1 MKPQDSRKEFVSEK
15 VPTDEFLTGVIQKV
29 EYEKEHQF
37 KGKFA
42 RVAEAVRV
50 VIKLDDFDQL
60 KKTKWM
66 SFKYDEK
73 STLFKMVVQP
83 LVKDAF
89 PYMDFDIQK
98 LEGMKVKVM
107 FSEDTFEGKTFYGVQ
122 MLKPAKGKLDIDLP
136 TVQIE
141 EEPAGEDTPF

>member
-15 VPTDEFLTGVIQKV
+15 VPTDEFLTGTIQKV

-42 RVAEAVRV
+42 RVSEAVRI
-50 VIKLDDFDQL
+50 VIKLDGYEQL

-73 STLFKMVVQP
+73 STLFKMVVLP
-83 LVKDAF
+83 LVKDAY
-89 PYMDFDIQK
+89 PYLVLDIEK
-98 LEGMKVKVM
+98 LEGLKVKVM
-107 FSEDTFEGKTFYGVQ
+107 FAEEEYEGKTFYGVQ

>member
-15 VPTDEFLTGVIQKV
+15 VPTDEFLTGTIQKV

-42 RVAEAVRV
+42 RVSEAVRI
-50 VIKLDDFDQL
+50 VIKLDGYEQL
-60 KKTKWM
+60 KKTRWM
-66 SFKYDEK
+66 TFNYDEK
-73 STLFKMVVQP
+73 SALFKLVVQP
-83 LVKDAF
+83 LVKDAY
-89 PYMDFDIQK
+89 PYLDFDIQK

-141 EEPAGEDTPF
+141 EEPSGEDTPF